1 MTLKRTNWLNQLS
14 SPVAHAI
21 GKGFAALVGLPY
33 FLFSA
38 IASLPMWAAGEI
50 VRGKIRD
57 KAFGN
62 TVSFGMKLGIGPL
75 LFIIYAAL
83 AFCFAPWWLATALLA
98 LFLPS
103 YGYFYDYIE
112 GFRRFLSEIRLLS
125 NKKLWKK
132 FKHINKDFKKLTS
145 NN

>member
-1 MTLKRTNWLNQLS
+1 MKF
-14 SPVAHAI
+14 PVGHAI

-38 IASLPMWAAGEI
+38 IASLPIWVTNEI

-57 KAFGN
+57 EAFGN
-62 TVSFGMKLGIGPL
+62 TVSFGMKLGITPI
-75 LFIIYAAL
+75 LFVIYAAL
-83 AFCFAPWWLATALLA
+83 AFCLAPWWLATALLA

-112 GFRRFLSEIRLLS
+112 GFRRFLSEIRLLC

-132 FKHINKDFKKLTS
+132 FKHIKKDYKKLTS